1 MSQANSNF
9 YKFAKIETKSVWIIF
24 MLKLSLKNA
33 GVVTMSILKDLVF
46 FLSSCSNSK
55 WDKVQYECI
64 KCLKAYM
71 NNKVSTI

>member
-1 MSQANSNF
+1 
-9 YKFAKIETKSVWIIF
+9 

-33 GVVTMSILKDLVF
+33 GAVTMTILKDMVF